1 MQLLGDPTEHMS
13 ESIGRFIDDLYSQ
26 NYIDRHTY
34 LFLKPPNT
42 PRTQRLYFLKKI
54 HKNPP
59 SIRPIVSGCS
69 GPTEKISAFL
79 DHYIKPLVPLM
90 PSYTRDSGHIIS
102 TLETTPF
109 PQNCILA
116 TIDVSSLNPNIPQD
130 EGTSECL
137 RSLEDRDLLPL
148 PRDIMQTL
156 FYIVLKC
163 NVFSFH
169 THIYQQIQGMAMGT
183 NSCHPTIHFTW
194 TISTESVEFLDI
206 RIYKGSRFR
215 ETGILEV
222 QTHFKPTNTFQYL
235 HFSSSHPKGVFKG
248 LVKGE
253 AIRFLRSNSSQDN
266 YERTI
271 STFRHHLLCRGYPK
285 SFVDPLLSTV
295 PYSLRNN
302 YIQPLPTPNLNLS
315 SSLNITPNPV
325 TPRFIT
331 PYSPPLTHLYQ
342 ILTHHW
348 DLISKD
354 RNLTQLFSTPQL
366 CFRQEKAV
374 SNHLVSAKTL
384 GRPPPPTADIPLQIS
399 TTAKRVKPCNHLLCL
414 TCPKLL
420 SYNVIHS
427 SITHQP
433 FYLTDT
439 FTCKST
445 SLIYCIICSKC
456 SKMYVGQTSIS
467 LLNRFSHNRSAAKE
481 KRKSTWPIYRHFS
494 SRGHSFETH
503 ARILPLEHCPPNQ
516 LLSREIH
523 WIRALNTVL
532 PFGLNS
538 QYSIT

>member
-1 MQLLGDPTEHMS
+1 MPPTYPNLSKQELKSLRSLSRNKDLTIKKADKGSCIVVEDTTNYRDNGLSHLQDASIYRQLLGDPTEHMS

-26 NYIDRHTY
+26 NYIDRHTH
-34 LFLKPPNT
+34 LFLKPPNM
-42 PRTQRLYFLKKI
+42 PRTQGLYFLKKI

-59 SIRPIVSGCS
+59 SIRPIVSGCN

-79 DHYIKPLVPLM
+79 DHYLKPLVPLM

-116 TIDVSSLNPNIPQD
+116 TIDVSSLYLNIPQD
-130 EGTSECL
+130 EGTFECL

-156 FYIVLKC
+156 FDIVLKC

-169 THIYQQIQGMAMGT
+169 THIYQQIQGTAMGT
-183 NSCHPTIHFTW
+183 KMAPSYANIFMDSLERQFLESEPLQPALWKRYIDDILCVWSGSRESLEAFLRRLNSCHPTIHFTW

-215 ETGILEV
+215 ETGILDV

-271 STFRHHLLCRGYPK
+271 STFRHHLLCRRYPK

-315 SSLNITPNPV
+315 SILSTTPNPI

-331 PYSPPLTHLYQ
+331 PYSPSLTHLYQ
-342 ILTHHW
+342 TLTHHW

-366 CFRQEKAV
+366 CFRREKAV
-374 SNHLVSAKTL
+374 SNHLVSARHSEDPL
-384 GRPPPPTADIPLQIS
+384 PLQP
-399 TTAKRVKPCNHLLCL
+399 TFPC
-414 TCPKLL
+414 
-420 SYNVIHS
+420 
-427 SITHQP
+427 
-433 FYLTDT
+433 
-439 FTCKST
+439 
-445 SLIYCIICSKC
+445 
-456 SKMYVGQTSIS
+456 G
-467 LLNRFSHNRSAAKE
+467 
-481 KRKSTWPIYRHFS
+481 
-494 SRGHSFETH
+494 
-503 ARILPLEHCPPNQ
+503 
-516 LLSREIH
+516 
-523 WIRALNTVL
+523 
-532 PFGLNS
+532 
-538 QYSIT
+538 